1 MIQPEVS
8 LGYGDALVLGLN
20 GLFQDRDPG
29 QTSLLKFRLDQPD
42 PGIEARLSGQDLQIV
57 STSTQAGLA
66 NLGVFA
72 IDPQGGEA
80 RMNLRVNL
88 LPKGRPSNRPP
99 TLSASTLSEDGR
111 IPSQQTELGS
121 GPWVVAQPENRV
133 PVLKV
138 HGVDLDGD
146 RLGYGLIGPDAALF
160 TIDAEGWVKARTA
173 LDYEHPTDLD
183 HSGRYRLAVTV
194 HDHRGGQCIQPL
206 EIQVRNVVEAPEV
219 RPGRML
225 TWALPQGV
233 SGIESEYRVS
243 DYFINPEGGV
253 LSASL
258 RNTEALAGW
267 GIQATLTGDRL
278 TLQRLDVGQFPRQA
292 ILELSISANGQL
304 RLFEVHLMPDTD
316 GDGIDDLTES
326 MAGDRNRDG
335 VSDALQSSVASFPA
349 LNADAADAA
358 SYLCLMVG
366 QTESGS
372 KDSKN
377 PAFAG
382 LPDTRVPVQI
392 VAPRLDALSIE
403 ATAEWRR
410 ALTAGGVGSLRA
422 QTGLLG
428 YALEPDLEALGVP
441 VSEKNGPAGRSAVG
455 PFSSVQHQVRVLV
468 PQGTHVNTC
477 LKSDS
482 NGVRYEFL
490 KAPVLDNQGQVKTDD
505 QGQPLFTGAEFLSA
519 GAGSPFDEVRIYL
532 VDNERGDEDPT
543 LGRILDP
550 GILAFVERSNAPG
563 SPRIDVPVSPA
574 SSGTFRLSGSADPGV
589 MVRLWEGGVLQA
601 EIRTDAQGQWQWKP
615 LTQPTAGLHRYTV
628 SARGASGS
636 ESDRSSEAWVAIEV
650 RLAAVSEVLNR
661 TRQPVQRWRTSE
673 LLQNDVLLAGTPEI
687 RILNA
692 RSELGGSVSLEGDWV
707 VYHPALDL
715 PETVADTFRYEIRAG
730 GETSQAAVHLLGRP
744 WTSEGQQFEVQWLPQ
759 DRGFQLR
766 FNAAPGR
773 RFQVMASGSL
783 LTPMTWEELG
793 QTDSDSAGRVLWLDS
808 TVSGAQRYYRIELL
822 P

>member
-1 MIQPEVS
+1 
-8 LGYGDALVLGLN
+8 
-20 GLFQDRDPG
+20 
-29 QTSLLKFRLDQPD
+29 
-42 PGIEARLSGQDLQIV
+42 
-57 STSTQAGLA
+57 
-66 NLGVFA
+66 
-72 IDPQGGEA
+72 
-80 RMNLRVNL
+80 
-88 LPKGRPSNRPP
+88 
-99 TLSASTLSEDGR
+99 
-111 IPSQQTELGS
+111 
-121 GPWVVAQPENRV
+121 
-133 PVLKV
+133 
-138 HGVDLDGD
+138 
-146 RLGYGLIGPDAALF
+146 
-160 TIDAEGWVKARTA
+160 
-173 LDYEHPTDLD
+173 
-183 HSGRYRLAVTV
+183 
-194 HDHRGGQCIQPL
+194 
-206 EIQVRNVVEAPEV
+206 
-219 RPGRML
+219 
-225 TWALPQGV
+225 
-233 SGIESEYRVS
+233 
-243 DYFINPEGGV
+243 
-253 LSASL
+253 
-258 RNTEALAGW
+258 
-267 GIQATLTGDRL
+267 
-278 TLQRLDVGQFPRQA
+278 
-292 ILELSISANGQL
+292 
-304 RLFEVHLMPDTD
+304 MPDTD

-326 MAGDRNRDG
+326 MAGDRNLDG

-441 VSEKNGPAGRSAVG
+441 VSEKNGAAARSAVR
-455 PFSSVQHQVRVLV
+455 PFSSVQHQVRVLL
-468 PQGTHVNTC
+468 PLGTHVNTC

-490 KAPVLDNQGQVKTDD
+490 KAPVLDHQGQVKTDD

-550 GILAFVERSNAPG
+550 GILAFVERSTAPG
-563 SPRIDVPVSPA
+563 SPRIDVPLSPV
-574 SSGTFRLSGSADPGV
+574 SSGTFRLSGSADAGV
-589 MVRLWEGGVLQA
+589 MVRLWEDGVLQA

-615 LTQPTAGLHRYTV
+615 LTQPTAGLHRYTA

-687 RILNA
+687 RILSA

-707 VYHPALDL
+707 VYRPALDL
-715 PETVADTFRYEIRAG
+715 PETVADTFRYEVRAG

-808 TVSGAQRYYRIELL
+808 TVSAAQRYYRIELL